1 MQAKPRPFAW
11 TPFLARGAA
20 ILTVLAGLWRVFGLP
35 RLAGRYGDL
44 PEAALLNWAVASG
57 FMLAGVSLWLRLPVS
72 APRRQ
77 RWMAGAAAWAVLL
90 LGVVVLLGTRVGQGQ
105 ASPETAVSFLLV
117 AAALIWL
124 DREIAP
130 GRWPASWLAAAVLL
144 LSLFVVLGHA
154 YHAEEFLRIGSFKPM
169 ALYSAVSLLVLSSGV
184 LCARPPHLPMALLLV
199 SDSAGGRLARRL
211 LPAALGVVLVLNWLQ
226 WAGQRAGRFDA
237 ALGAAFSTLGDAVIL
252 TALILVEARWLHRAE
267 VERKR
272 LEQEVCQSQ
281 ERFQHIF
288 QSNPSAIYISTLAQ
302 DLVLE
307 VNESWV
313 QLTGF
318 ARAEAIGRTTL
329 DLGLWLT
336 LDQRTEL
343 VEQARQQGSTR
354 NVETQFRTKSGEVRL
369 ALMSVEIVDLG
380 RQRCLIYTIA
390 DITEKKRLQ
399 AQFLRAQRLEIIGTL
414 AGGIAHDLNNVLT
427 PILLSASLLREPL
440 SEAERRSLLE
450 SLESNAQRGANIAR
464 QLLTFGR
471 GLGTTHVPLN
481 AKHLIR
487 EIAGMIQEFFPKSVT
502 VRASWP
508 ASPWSVAG
516 EPTQLH
522 QVLLNLCVNARDA
535 MPEGGL
541 LSLGVEH
548 VELDDLFVAVNPE
561 AKPGPYVLFSVT
573 DTGTGIAP
581 EHLGSIFEPF
591 FTTKPPGQGT
601 GLGLA
606 TARKIVREHGGF
618 ITVTSAPGQGTQF
631 KVFLPALTEKS
642 ASARVPAVEIQ
653 ALPFGHGEL
662 VLVVDDEPAVRQA
675 VGRALEDN
683 GYQVLLAEGGLEA
696 LALCRQH
703 GTEIKATLTD
713 MDMPGP
719 AGNPLIEAL
728 RQTNPQ
734 ARIIC
739 ISGHSRGA
747 DAESKPEAFLAKPF
761 TARQLLETLETVLA
775 GE

>member
-1 MQAKPRPFAW
+1 MQAKPQPFA
-11 TPFLARGAA
+11 TILFLARGAA
-20 ILTVLAGLWRVFGLP
+20 LLTVLAGLWRLFGLP
-35 RLAGRYGDL
+35 RWAGRYNDL
-44 PEAALLNWAVASG
+44 PEAALLRWAVASG
-57 FMLAGVSLWLRLPVS
+57 FMLAGVSLWLRLPGS
-72 APRRQ
+72 APRWR
-77 RWMAGAAAWAVLL
+77 RWTADGAACTVLL
-90 LGVVVLLGTRVGQGQ
+90 LGVTVWLGTRVGRGQ
-105 ASPETAVSFLLV
+105 ASPETAVSFCLV

-130 GRWPASWLAAAVLL
+130 GHWPASWLAAVVLL
-144 LSLFVVLGHA
+144 LSLFVILGHA
-154 YHAEEFLRIGSFKPM
+154 YHAEELFRIGSFKPM
-169 ALYSAVSLLVLSSGV
+169 AFYSAVSFLGLSGGV
-184 LCARPPHLPMALLLV
+184 LCARPQRQPMALLA

-211 LPAALGVVLVLNWLQ
+211 LPAALGGVLALNWLQ
-226 WAGQRAGRFDA
+226 WAGQRAGWFDA
-237 ALGAAFSTLGDAVIL
+237 AFGAAFSTLGDAVAL
-252 TALILVEARWLHRAE
+252 TVLILLEARWLHRAE
-267 VERKR
+267 AERQR
-272 LEQEVCQSQ
+272 LEEEVRQSHD
-281 ERFQHIF
+281 RFQHLF
-288 QSNPSAIYISTLAQ
+288 QSSPAAICLSTLAQ
-302 DLVLE
+302 GLILE
-307 VNESWV
+307 VNESWI

-318 ARAEAIGRTTL
+318 TRAEALGRTTM

-343 VEQARQQGSTR
+343 VEQARRLGGAR
-354 NVETQFRTKSGEVRL
+354 NVETQFRTKSGEVRV

-380 RQRCLIYTIA
+380 LQRCLIYTIA

-427 PILLSASLLREPL
+427 PILISASLLREPL
-440 SEAERRSLLE
+440 PEAERRSLLE
-450 SLESNAQRGANIAR
+450 SLESNAQRGANVAK

-471 GLGTTHVPLN
+471 GLGTARVPLN

-502 VRASWP
+502 VKASWP
-508 ASPWSVAG
+508 ANPWSVAG

-541 LSLGVEH
+541 LSVGAEH
-548 VELDDLFVAVNPE
+548 VELDELFVAANPE
-561 AKPGPYVLFSVT
+561 AKSGPYVLFSVA

-581 EHLGSIFEPF
+581 EHLSSLFEPF

-606 TARKIVREHGGF
+606 TARKIIREHGGF
-618 ITVTSAPGQGTQF
+618 ITVSSTRGQGAQF
-631 KVFLPALTEKS
+631 KVFLPALTDKS
-642 ASARVPAVEIQ
+642 ANAGLPALAVQ
-653 ALPFGHGEL
+653 ALPFGQGEL
-662 VLVVDDEPAVRQA
+662 VLVVDDEPAIRQA
-675 VGRALEDN
+675 LGRALEDN
-683 GYQVLLAEGGLEA
+683 GYHVLLAADGHAA
-696 LALCRQH
+696 LALYRQH

-719 AGNPLIEAL
+719 AGNPLTEAF
-728 RQTNPQ
+728 RQTNPK

-747 DAESKPEAFLAKPF
+747 DAESKLDAFLAKPF
-761 TARQLLETLETVLA
+761 TARQLLETLKAVLT
-775 GE
+775 GQ